1 MEIKAVSLNFQL
13 DQAKLWVNPLF
24 LDNIQLTDKR
34 DGLDRE
40 NQHQALGARWGSVVQ
55 GPFLPYLLPTPLRE
69 DRSPLGA
76 GTGKRAGKTELS
88 DRGEENHPPL
98 LFSEARMKMT
108 VATPSSA
115 VRDHIIPLSP
125 CWIWILT
132 APRKCIWIGDPP
144 CLRAGG
150 NLVDNLLGEGQR

>member
-1 MEIKAVSLNFQL
+1 MSLKFQL
-13 DQAKLWVNPLF
+13 DQAKLWVNPLL
-24 LDNIQLTDKR
+24 LDNSQLTDKR

-40 NQHQALGARWGSVVQ
+40 KQHQALGSRGGSGVQ
-55 GPFLPYLLPTPLRE
+55 GLSLPYLLTTPLRE
-69 DRSPLGA
+69 ERSLLGA
-76 GTGKRAGKTELS
+76 GTGEGAGKTELS

-98 LFSEARMKMT
+98 LFSEARTRMP

-132 APRKCIWIGDPP
+132 ALRKCIWI
-144 CLRAGG
+144 LYVA
-150 NLVDNLLGEGQR
+150 Q